1 MVNHVSGDP
10 GTLIGPFSL
19 WIPWDI
25 DSLQLSRVETVTP
38 LSSPGFTTFID
49 AFFLANYKLRLL
61 HIR

>member
-38 LSSPGFTTFID
+38 LSSPGFTTLYWRIFPGQ
-49 AFFLANYKLRLL
+49 L
-61 HIR
+61 